1 METITPADYVK
12 WFRHASPYIN
22 AHRGKT
28 FVIAFPGEAVAHARF
43 QHLIHDIAL
52 LDSLGIRLVLVHG
65 ARQQINEQLQKSAI
79 TPRFAEGRR
88 ITDATSMT
96 AVQEAV
102 GKVRLH
108 IESLLSTGVA
118 NSPMHGASI
127 QVCSGNFIVARPFGI
142 RNGVDFQHSGEVRKV
157 RTDAIRAL
165 MQHDIITLLS
175 PIGSSP
181 TGEAFNLLWE
191 DVAEAAALAL
201 NADKLILLG
210 SGEGL
215 SDASGAL
222 KRELTTQEARQA
234 ACIGDDVQRLL
245 GCAVRAVEGGVP
257 RAHVISYQTDG
268 ALLRELFSRDGS
280 GTLITSTSFETLR
293 PATIDDVGGLL
304 ELLEPLEQ
312 EGVLVRRSR
321 ELLEAEIGRFC
332 VIDRDGSIIGCAAL
346 YPYGNAGE
354 LACVA
359 VHPDYRQG
367 GRGDALLAFIEREA
381 SSAGMETLFVLTTR
395 TAHWFIERGFIET
408 PVDALPQP
416 RQSLYNYQ
424 RRSKVFT
431 KSLASGLSLAPAPS
445 PSEDPA

>member
-1 METITPADYVK
+1 METTTPADYVK

-28 FVIAFPGEAVAHARF
+28 FVIAFPGEAVAHPRF

-65 ARQQINEQLQKSAI
+65 ARQQINEQLQKSSI
-79 TPRFAEGRR
+79 TPQFADGRR
-88 ITDATSMT
+88 ITDPTSMT

-108 IESLLSTGVA
+108 IEALLSTGVA

-142 RNGVDFQHSGEVRKV
+142 RNGIDFQHSGEVRKV
-157 RTDAIRAL
+157 RTEAIRAL

-175 PIGSSP
+175 PIGCSP

-210 SGEGL
+210 PGEGL
-215 SDASGAL
+215 ADASGTL
-222 KRELTTQEARQA
+222 RRELTAPEARQVQ
-234 ACIGDDVQRLL
+234 GGNDDARRLL
-245 GCAVRAVEGGVP
+245 ACAIRAVEGGVP
-257 RAHVISYQTDG
+257 RAHVISYQADG

-280 GTLITSTSFETLR
+280 GTLITRTSFETLR

-304 ELLEPLEQ
+304 ELIEPLEQ

-367 GRGDALLAFIEREA
+367 GRGDALLAFIEKTA
-381 SSAGMETLFVLTTR
+381 AGEGMQQLFVLTTR
-395 TAHWFIERGFIET
+395 TAHWFVERGFTEI

-416 RQSLYNYQ
+416 KQSLYNYQ

-431 KSLASGLSLAPAPS
+431 KPLAPGRPQAPAPS
-445 PSEDPA
+445 SSKDSA